1 MTVEDVLSL
10 MVWHDANHL
19 DQLDRALRGEA

>member
-1 MTVEDVLSL
+1 MTVEDVVNL

-19 DQLDRALRGEA
+19 DQLHRGLRGEP

>member
-1 MTVEDVLSL
+1 MTVEDVVNL

-19 DQLDRALRGEA
+19 DQLQRALRGEA

>member
-1 MTVEDVLSL
+1 MTVEDVVNL

-19 DQLDRALRGEA
+19 DQLRRGLRGEP